1 MRFFSRNKNE
11 KPAPVEYPDF
21 RPVPAEAPASGA
33 TPRVAPGNRPPAAE
47 PQKKAD
53 DAARFSA
60 RQPVCSFDKL
70 IYPAAVHRRIDA
82 LLARIRHHRML
93 YKDWNLQ
100 KIDPQGSHVAVN
112 FYGPSGTGKTMCAEA
127 LAAALG
133 MPIIEV
139 SYAELESK
147 YVGETSK
154 NIQSAF
160 RAATEQGAVLFF
172 DEADSL
178 LGKRL
183 SNVSQASDHAVN
195 TSRSVMLKQLDAFEG
210 IVVFASNLVES
221 FDRAFV
227 RRILEHIELPL
238 PGEEELPILWQ
249 HFVVP
254 RITGRDSLDWARL
267 SALSAGF
274 SPALILDAVKLACG
288 AAVTEAGELAEP
300 VLTMAHLEDAISQIA
315 RAREVVGAHG
325 KGNR

>member
-1 MRFFSRNKNE
+1 MFFFGKKKNNRRQ
-11 KPAPVEYPDF
+11 PDSCPPF
-21 RPVPAEAPASGA
+21 RPVQTANEQPQPAAAAANPAEPS
-33 TPRVAPGNRPPAAE
+33 
-47 PQKKAD
+47 
-53 DAARFSA
+53 RFSA
-60 RQPVCSFDKL
+60 RRPLCSFSQL
-70 IYPAAVHRRIDA
+70 ILAPDVRLRIEA

-93 YKDWNLQ
+93 YEEWNLQ
-100 KIDPQGSHVAVN
+100 KIDPQGRHVAVN
-112 FYGPSGTGKTMCAEA
+112 FYGASGTGKTMCAEA
-127 LAAALG
+127 LADALG
-133 MPIIEV
+133 LPVIEV

-154 NIQSAF
+154 NILAAF
-160 RAATEQGAVLFF
+160 KAASEQGAVLFF

-238 PGEEELPILWQ
+238 PGENELPALWQ

-254 RITGRDSLDWARL
+254 RITGRDSLDWNRL
-267 SALSAGF
+267 ASLSSGF

-288 AAVTEAGELAEP
+288 QAVTQAPNESEP
-300 VLTMAHLEDAISQIA
+300 VMTMAYLENAIAQIA
-315 RAREVVGAHG
+315 HAREVVGIHG
-325 KGNR
+325 SRNR

>member
-1 MRFFSRNKNE
+1 MRFFRRNKSE

-21 RPVPAEAPASGA
+21 RPVPAEAPAS
-33 TPRVAPGNRPPAAE
+33 RVAPENMPSAAE
-47 PQKKAD
+47 QKNDAD
-53 DAARFSA
+53 IIRFSA
-60 RQPVCSFDKL
+60 RQPVCNFDKL
-70 IYPAAVHRRIDA
+70 IYPPSVHRRIDA

-112 FYGPSGTGKTMCAEA
+112 FYGPSGTGKTMCAES

-154 NIQSAF
+154 NIQAAF

-183 SNVSQASDHAVN
+183 SNVTQASDHAVN

-238 PGEEELPILWQ
+238 PGEEELPVLWQ

-254 RITGRDSLDWARL
+254 KITGRDALDWSRL

-288 AAVTEAGELAEP
+288 AAVTEAGDTVEP
-300 VLTMAHLEDAISQIA
+300 VLTMAHLEDAISQIS

-325 KGNR
+325 GGNR

>member
-1 MRFFSRNKNE
+1 MNFFFRKKSGQ
-11 KPAPVEYPDF
+11 PSPQEYPSF
-21 RPVPAEAPASGA
+21 RKAPAEETSSSAAPAEQS
-33 TPRVAPGNRPPAAE
+33 
-47 PQKKAD
+47 PQQVKEEKSESS
-53 DAARFSA
+53 ARFSA
-60 RQPVCSFDKL
+60 RQPVCRFERL
-70 IYPAAVHRRIDA
+70 ILAPEVRHRIDA

-93 YKDWNLQ
+93 YEEWNLQ
-100 KIDPQGSHVAVN
+100 KIDPQGRHVAVN
-112 FYGPSGTGKTMCAEA
+112 FYGASGTGKTMCAEA
-127 LAAALG
+127 LAAALEK
-133 MPIIEV
+133 PIIEV

-154 NIQSAF
+154 NIQAAF

-183 SNVSQASDHAVN
+183 SNVTQASDHAVN

-238 PGEEELPILWQ
+238 PGEAELPALWQ
-249 HFVVP
+249 HFIVP
-254 RITGRDSLDWARL
+254 RITGRDALDWPRL
-267 SALSAGF
+267 ASFSAGF

-288 AAVTEAGELAEP
+288 RAVTEAGETAEP
-300 VLTMAHLEDAISQIA
+300 VLTMAHLEDAIAQIA
-315 RAREVVGAHG
+315 RAREVVGVHG
-325 KGNR
+325 SGNR

>member
-1 MRFFSRNKNE
+1 MNFFFRKKSGQ
-11 KPAPVEYPDF
+11 PAPQEYPPFQKKTSDE
-21 RPVPAEAPASGA
+21 RESSSAAPAEQS
-33 TPRVAPGNRPPAAE
+33 PPQQEKEGKSESTARF
-47 PQKKAD
+47 
-53 DAARFSA
+53 AARP
-60 RQPVCSFDKL
+60 PVCSFNRL
-70 IYPAAVHRRIDA
+70 ILAPEVRHRIEA

-93 YKDWNLQ
+93 YEEWNLQ
-100 KIDPQGSHVAVN
+100 KIDPQGRHVAVN
-112 FYGPSGTGKTMCAEA
+112 FYGASGTGKTMCAEA
-127 LAAALG
+127 LAAALEK
-133 MPIIEV
+133 PIIEV

-154 NIQSAF
+154 NIQAAF

-183 SNVSQASDHAVN
+183 SNVTQASDHAVN

-238 PGEEELPILWQ
+238 PGEAELPALWQ
-249 HFVVP
+249 HFIVP
-254 RITGRDSLDWARL
+254 RITGRDALDWPRL
-267 SALSAGF
+267 ASLSAGF

-288 AAVTEAGELAEP
+288 RAVTEAGDAAEP
-300 VLTMAHLEDAISQIA
+300 VLTMAHLEDAIAQIA

-325 KGNR
+325 SGNR

>member
-1 MRFFSRNKNE
+1 MRFFRRNKSE

-33 TPRVAPGNRPPAAE
+33 APSVAPENRSPAAE
-47 PQKKAD
+47 QKNDAD
-53 DAARFSA
+53 IIRFSA
-60 RQPVCSFDKL
+60 RQPVCSFGKL

-82 LLARIRHHRML
+82 LQARIRHHRML

-112 FYGPSGTGKTMCAEA
+112 FYGPSGTGKTMCAES

-154 NIQSAF
+154 NIQAAF

-183 SNVSQASDHAVN
+183 SNVTQASDHAVN

-238 PGEEELPILWQ
+238 PGPEELPALWQ
-249 HFVVP
+249 HFVVQK
-254 RITGRDSLDWARL
+254 ITGRDALDWSRL
-267 SALSAGF
+267 SALSVGF

-288 AAVTEAGELAEP
+288 RAVTEAGDSREP
-300 VLTMAHLEDAISQIA
+300 VLTMAHLEDAISQIS
-315 RAREVVGAHG
+315 RAREVVGVHG
-325 KGNR
+325 GRNR

>member
-1 MRFFSRNKNE
+1 MNFFFRKNNRRTE
-11 KPAPVEYPDF
+11 SAEYPEF
-21 RPVPAEAPASGA
+21 REVPAEKEAPA
-33 TPRVAPGNRPPAAE
+33 APMPAGQKPPTDE
-47 PQKKAD
+47 KKND
-53 DAARFSA
+53 DSSARFSA
-60 RQPVCSFDKL
+60 RTPVCSFDRL
-70 IYPAAVHRRIDA
+70 ILAPVVRHRIDA

-93 YKDWNLQ
+93 YEEWNLQ
-100 KIDPQGSHVAVN
+100 KIDPQGRHVAVN
-112 FYGPSGTGKTMCAEA
+112 FYGASGTGKTMCAEA

-133 MPIIEV
+133 KNIIEV

-154 NIQSAF
+154 NIQAAF
-160 RAATEQGAVLFF
+160 RAATEQDAVLFF

-238 PGEEELPILWQ
+238 PGSAELPVLWQ
-249 HFVVP
+249 HFIVP
-254 RITGRDSLDWARL
+254 RITGRDALDWARL
-267 SALSAGF
+267 SEISAGF

-288 AAVTEAGELAEP
+288 RAVTEAGDSAEP
-300 VLTMAHLEDAISQIA
+300 LLTMAHLEDAVAQIA
-315 RAREVVGAHG
+315 RAREVVGVHG